1 MSLLTDRDYLL
12 HTLQLAYIRHVLPN
26 HAPNSS
32 RSGTGPYNL
41 INFPVHSPAGADP
54 SLSPYIALS
63 GLADEQAWPELAS
76 GRNSPPLGLTLA
88 RERSTG
94 SAAGTER
101 GNGSGDPGGATAR
114 TRRGGPGL
122 LGYTQTIVGK
132 GGGVGGAGMRVGGKQ
147 RSWKGKGKMVI
158 PENEADEVEGGPS
171 ELTTEALERRDSF
184 ENNLHQHRFARQ
196 PSNLVPPMPGPLVPP
211 PVVIHSPVRTPRDS
225 PSSPTRSMAPSA
237 GLSLADLHASPPH
250 PAPSESTATAATAI
264 ERRPRFAASTTEYHT
279 YHSASPSP
287 SRASSV
293 SDFPSR
299 PLSQLTEAS
308 SQGADAG
315 PSAPASP
322 LSLSRSTSPSPEAPP
337 PLSLSQADPPS
348 EPHSLPQHADTS
360 ISLTSSSPLR
370 SSSPSPAPS
379 LSSSAPQDSEPPQI
393 TPSSDY
399 PAGSISVA
407 SSGVSL
413 FGTSRHDRSAGLDG
427 GGDET
432 DPDVSKAPELSD
444 SEGSP
449 ALPSPPPPAP
459 APVVPAFKL
468 PPGIRVRERRRV
480 NIRPGAGGMLL
491 PPSLVAAAKAGAGGL
506 GSIKEPERGEEH
518 DHEHEHEHEELEVRN
533 EKKEDEQED
542 DYEHEELEA
551 RNEKKAE
558 KKDKKQEEGSPKA
571 DSGTS
576 TAAGR
581 IRSNT
586 DPMLSRPSAVA
597 GEEAA
602 TAAEEEAAR
611 PGIETWHRSE
621 GSTTQA
627 SPRSRQISAPPAVPS
642 GAPQPQ
648 TQPGSGKEQHLAP
661 PPPSPRR
668 REDSSPVLVFPKRS
682 TYILSPPSPAPLA
695 PLKRSAL
702 AALLTGPASR
712 TPSSN
717 PFSTLYAS
725 CISRSASSSDT
736 LTLKLYFPHSTKP
749 GASKPLT
756 VGVKRDVTVEEVIGV
771 GLWAYWEG
779 QEKGEREPR
788 LEVEEEKAESG
799 EETTKWN
806 LRIVEEDGEV
816 DEDFPALDRVR
827 AISAFSFNEFAIVK
841 ATGQQIKDNAAKQT
855 TITRRP
861 SRILSAPNRGLPA
874 PVAATTGATL
884 APPQPADVPSAQ
896 LADSFRPGSTAVGT
910 MGVSSALAVPVLL
923 KVQLPPAPG
932 ISVNTTVQVPSDMY
946 LVDVLEHI
954 CRKRA
959 IENAKDWAL
968 IVRLSDGDV
977 VVPLDRTV
985 ESLGDQHE
993 LVLVPR
999 SQVGTVGLRQ
1009 RNPRNINPSASIFKR
1024 LSEPP
1029 QPKYQSASQLTST
1042 YQLYHVQRKLPM
1054 SLGGRH
1060 PRTIAIDGD
1069 YLHFMPSDGKAPLAD
1084 SGGRTSSFHIS
1095 LVHSCKVS
1103 RRSASSFKIVVH
1115 TKNRVDKRYDFEAE
1129 SAMQAAEIVAA
1140 VRSVMDAWSRE
1151 QQAFG
1156 RRGR

>member
-12 HTLQLAYIRHVLPN
+12 HSLQLAYIRHVLPN

-41 INFPVHSPAGADP
+41 ISFPVHSQPGADP
-54 SLSPYIALS
+54 SLSPYVALS
-63 GLADEQAWPELAS
+63 GLADQHAWPELAS

-94 SAAGTER
+94 SPAGTDR
-101 GNGSGDPGGATAR
+101 GNASGDAPGR

-132 GGGVGGAGMRVGGKQ
+132 GSGVGGAGMRVGGKQ

-158 PENEADEVEGGPS
+158 PENDDDQAEGGPQ

-184 ENNLHQHRFARQ
+184 ENNLHQRRLARQ
-196 PSNLVPPMPGPLVPP
+196 PSNLVPPLPGALVPP

-225 PSSPTRSMAPSA
+225 PTSPTRPMTPSA
-237 GLSLADLHASPPH
+237 GPSLADLHASPPH
-250 PAPSESTATAATAI
+250 PPPSDLTATAAAAT
-264 ERRPRFAASTTEYHT
+264 ERRPRFAAATTEYHP
-279 YHSASPSP
+279 YHSASHSP
-287 SRASSV
+287 SRASSA

-322 LSLSRSTSPSPEAPP
+322 LSLSHSPSPSPEAPP
-337 PLSLSQADPPS
+337 PLSLSQAGLPS
-348 EPHSLPQHADTS
+348 EPHSLPQHPDTS
-360 ISLTSSSPLR
+360 TSLTSSSPLR
-370 SSSPSPAPS
+370 SSSPSPTPS
-379 LSSSAPQDSEPPQI
+379 LSSSAPQDSEPPQ
-393 TPSSDY
+393 TLASSDF
-399 PAGSISVA
+399 PAGPISMA

-413 FGTSRHDRSAGLDG
+413 FGTSRHDRSAGLGG

-432 DPDVSKAPELSD
+432 DPEVSKARERSD

-449 ALPSPPPPAP
+449 ALAPPLPPPPAAP

-491 PPSLVAAAKAGAGGL
+491 PPSLVAAAKAGAEGL

-518 DHEHEHEHEELEVRN
+518 DHEHEHEHEELEVKN

-542 DYEHEELEA
+542 EHQHGVLEVG
-551 RNEKKAE
+551 NEKKE
-558 KKDKKQEEGSPKA
+558 GREEVKQEDGPPKA
-571 DSGTS
+571 DSGAS
-576 TAAGR
+576 TTAGR
-581 IRSNT
+581 TRSNT

-602 TAAEEEAAR
+602 STAGEEGAR
-611 PGIETWHRSE
+611 PGIGARHQSE
-621 GSTTQA
+621 GSTPQT
-627 SPRSRQISAPPAVPS
+627 SPRSRKVSAPPTVPS
-642 GAPQPQ
+642 GALQPQ
-648 TQPGSGKEQHLAP
+648 TQPGIGKEQHLAP

-668 REDSSPVLVFPKRS
+668 REDSSPALVFPKRS
-682 TYILSPPSPAPLA
+682 AYILSPPSPTPLS
-695 PLKRSAL
+695 PPQRSAL
-702 AALLTGPASR
+702 TALLTGPASL
-712 TPSSN
+712 TSSSN

-725 CISRSASSSDT
+725 CVSRSTSSSDT
-736 LTLKLYFPHSTKP
+736 LTLTLYFPHCTKP

-779 QEKGEREPR
+779 QEKGEREPKI
-788 LEVEEEKAESG
+788 EVEEDKAESG

-841 ATGQQIKDNAAKQT
+841 ATDQQSKDNAAKQA

-861 SRILSAPNRGLPA
+861 SRILSAPKRGPPA

-884 APPQPADVPSAQ
+884 APPQPADVPFAQ

-910 MGVSSALAVPVLL
+910 MGVSSPLAVPVLL

-946 LVDVLEHI
+946 LVDVL
-954 CRKRA
+954 
-959 IENAKDWAL
+959 
-968 IVRLSDGDV
+968 
-977 VVPLDRTV
+977 
-985 ESLGDQHE
+985 
-993 LVLVPR
+993 
-999 SQVGTVGLRQ
+999 
-1009 RNPRNINPSASIFKR
+1009 
-1024 LSEPP
+1024 
-1029 QPKYQSASQLTST
+1029 
-1042 YQLYHVQRKLPM
+1042 
-1054 SLGGRH
+1054 
-1060 PRTIAIDGD
+1060 
-1069 YLHFMPSDGKAPLAD
+1069 
-1084 SGGRTSSFHIS
+1084 
-1095 LVHSCKVS
+1095 
-1103 RRSASSFKIVVH
+1103 
-1115 TKNRVDKRYDFEAE
+1115 
-1129 SAMQAAEIVAA
+1129 
-1140 VRSVMDAWSRE
+1140 
-1151 QQAFG
+1151 
-1156 RRGR
+1156 